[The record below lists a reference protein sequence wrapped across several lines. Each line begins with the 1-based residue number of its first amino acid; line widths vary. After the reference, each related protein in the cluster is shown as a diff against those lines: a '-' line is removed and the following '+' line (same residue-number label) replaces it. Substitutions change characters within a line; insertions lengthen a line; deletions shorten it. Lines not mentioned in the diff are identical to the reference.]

1 MSDECYWN
9 YPLKGINGKKEN
21 GSKKYRDYYF
31 DHDGDLTSQQI
42 ADHFGLAKST
52 IDQHRSNYQW
62 DRVLAD
68 KKAYLQRKRDEKRE
82 ENYQQHLDTDFKNA
96 NTVLN
101 IKYTQIQMA
110 AIKVGIM
117 KPIPEL
123 TIPKELTFEKAWDT
137 INRTDLKT
145 LQTVIMRDL
154 EKSSSIKDVTGDL
167 KLKAET
173 TNTNLNINVKKS
185 TDEELSENAD
195 AIDRFITRRM
205 QKPDKPID

>member
-154 EKSSSIKDVTGDL
+154 EKSGTINDKQKIESENI
-167 KLKAET
+167 
-173 TNTNLNINVKKS
+173 NTNLNIPIKT
-185 TDEELSENAD
+185 TDEVLDENAD
-195 AIDRFITRRM
+195 TITRFIERRM
-205 QKPDKPID
+205 HTTDSTTD